1 MFNPALKAYRNL
13 QVPTNNTAS
22 KPSGGLLARDTTPK
36 NDTANMDPRKR
47 VASYVAEIRKV
58 RQGLNNG

>member
-13 QVPTNNTAS
+13 QIPTEEQAA
-22 KPSGGLLARDTTPK
+22 KPNGGLLARGMKPKQDT
-36 NDTANMDPRKR
+36 NNLDPRTR
-47 VASYVAEIRKV
+47 VAKYVAEIRKA

>member
-13 QVPTNNTAS
+13 QMPTDKTS
-22 KPSGGLLARDTTPK
+22 TKPNSGLLARGKAPKKDTT
-36 NDTANMDPRKR
+36 TMEPRQR
-47 VASYVAEIRKV
+47 VANYVAEIRKV

>member
-13 QVPTNNTAS
+13 QVPTNKTTS
-22 KPSGGLLARDTTPK
+22 KPSGGLLARNMTPK
-36 NDTANMDPRKR
+36 NNTSTMDPRQR
-47 VASYVAEIRKV
+47 VANYVAEIRKV

>member
-13 QVPTNNTAS
+13 QIPTDKTPTKS
-22 KPSGGLLARDTTPK
+22 SGGLLARGATPK
-36 NDTANMDPRKR
+36 KDTSSMDPRQR
-47 VASYVAEIRKV
+47 VANYVAEIRKA